1 MLGLDDKTRQS
12 KTNRK
17 KGLFINIRVAMI
29 IIAITRTI
37 VIIIVIIIIIIITTI
52 IMIIIIANIG
62 ITFANFRAEGK
73 VPLEK
78 VILAIKDIG
87 SLSEV

>member
-37 VIIIVIIIIIIITTI
+37 VIIIVIIIIIIITTLI
-52 IMIIIIANIG
+52 IIIIANIG

-73 VPLEK
+73 FPLEK
-78 VILAIKDIG
+78 VILAIKDID

>member
-12 KTNRK
+12 KINRK

-52 IMIIIIANIG
+52 IIIIIIVNIE
-62 ITFANFRAEGK
+62 ITFANFGAEGK
-73 VPLEK
+73 FPLEK
-78 VILAIKDIG
+78 DILAIKDIG
-87 SLSEV
+87 